1 MADAKRMYGFDR
13 HDVSVFLL
21 YGKVRPYDALYDMYC
36 DEFDVWGR
44 QMNTTKEITIVKKDG
59 RKIRG
64 RVFLPEGT
72 KQRHPIVIFCHGFGS
87 NFRELMHHGDGFA
100 EAGIGCLFFDFCG
113 GGPESLSG
121 GTMEEMTVGT
131 ECEDLDTVIDCVKGL
146 DYVDAERVFLQGESM
161 GGLVS
166 ALAAAGRPG
175 DVRALVL
182 WYPAFGVPD
191 GAKKRYEAGV
201 REVFGLRLGEAFD
214 REAKEIDVYGTIP
227 AYGGP
232 VLMIHG
238 DRDAVVSICYS
249 ERALSVYRDA
259 RLTVIPG
266 AGHGYD
272 GADSVAARE
281 YSIDFFRE
289 WM

>member
-1 MADAKRMYGFDR
+1 MENR
-13 HDVSVFLL
+13 
-21 YGKVRPYDALYDMYC
+21 
-36 DEFDVWGR
+36 
-44 QMNTTKEITIVKKDG
+44 TTIEEITFVKKDG
-59 RKIRG
+59 KKIQG
-64 RVFLPEGT
+64 RLYLPEGT
-72 KQRHPIVIFCHGFGS
+72 GRRHPIVIFCHGFGS

-100 EAGIGCLFFDFCG
+100 EAGICCLFFDFCG
-113 GGPESLSG
+113 GGPESLSD

-131 ECEDLDTVIDCVKGL
+131 ECEDLNTVIDCVKGL
-146 DYVDAERVFLQGESM
+146 DYVDSERIFLQGESM

-166 ALAAAGRPG
+166 ALVAARCPE

-182 WYPAFGVPD
+182 WYPAFVVPD
-191 GAKKRYEAGV
+191 DAGKRYEAGV
-201 REVFGLRLGEAFD
+201 KEVFGLPMGEAFD
-214 REAKEIDVYGTIP
+214 REAKDIDVYGIIP

-238 DRDAVVSICYS
+238 DQDDVVPIGYS

-259 RLTVIPG
+259 RLTVMPG

-281 YSIDFFRE
+281 YSIDFIRAG
-289 WM
+289 M